1 MLIPGCT
8 GSPRSAA
15 SLSRRVSRRL
25 HDDVNDPGAGSD
37 VYLSATANGLVWM
50 AAEKIEAITP
60 LLQDCAKRLAA
71 LSLVSP
77 AFNSR

>member
-1 MLIPGCT
+1 
-8 GSPRSAA
+8 
-15 SLSRRVSRRL
+15 
-25 HDDVNDPGAGSD
+25 
-37 VYLSATANGLVWM
+37 M
-50 AAEKIEAITP
+50 AAEKIQAITP

>member
-15 SLSRRVSRRL
+15 SLSRRVSAGFMMVSAPQVPAPMSTCRRL
-25 HDDVNDPGAGSD
+25 P
-37 VYLSATANGLVWM
+37 TAWM
-50 AAEKIEAITP
+50 AAEKIQVITP